1 MIAGMGGAKVTEN
14 DGTRLFGAIEAGGTK
29 WNCVIASDP
38 WNIKLE
44 ERFETT
50 RPAETLQQVIDFF
63 NHYQKEA
70 GISLGA
76 VGIACFGP
84 VDLDHNSPT
93 YGYITSTPK
102 PHWSNTDVVGAV
114 RRGLD
119 LPVAFDTDVNGAA
132 VGEAVWGAARGLSD
146 FLYITIGTG
155 IGGGG
160 IVAGKPVHGLVH
172 PEMGHI
178 RLPRDWDDDPY
189 KGFCL
194 YHGDCFEGLA
204 SGPAIND
211 RWGVRA
217 ESLPPDHPAWTLE
230 AHYIALAL
238 QNFVCTL
245 SPQRIILGGGVME
258 QAHLF
263 PRIRANLQAYL
274 NNYVRSPALFEE
286 IDEYIVPPGLGKRAG
301 VMGALALA
309 HQI

>member
-1 MIAGMGGAKVTEN
+1 MIAGMGGATVTES
-14 DGTRLFGAIEAGGTK
+14 DGTRLYGAIEAGGTK

-50 RPAETLQQVIDFF
+50 RPAETLQQVTRFF
-63 NHYQKEA
+63 NQYQKETGNTLA
-70 GISLGA
+70 A

-84 VDLDHNSPT
+84 VDLDQNSPT

-114 RRGLD
+114 GHGLGV
-119 LPVAFDTDVNGAA
+119 PVAFDTDVNGAA

-155 IGGGG
+155 VGGGG
-160 IVAGKPVHGLVH
+160 VVAGKPVHGLIH

-178 RLPRDWDDDPY
+178 RLPHDWDDDPY

-258 QAHLF
+258 QEHLF

-274 NNYVRSPALFEE
+274 NSYVRSPALFEE

-309 HQI
+309 RQI

>member
-1 MIAGMGGAKVTEN
+1 LTETE
-14 DGTRLFGAIEAGGTK
+14 GSKILFGAIEAGGTK
-29 WNCVIASDP
+29 WNCIIASDP
-38 WNIKLE
+38 QDVRAE

-50 RPAETLQQVIDFF
+50 KPGETLHKVIRFF
-63 NHYQKEA
+63 KRFQDETGRTLA
-70 GISLGA
+70 GI
-76 VGIACFGP
+76 GIACFGP
-84 VDLDHNSPT
+84 VDLDLNSPS

-102 PHWSNTDVVGAV
+102 PGWANTDVVGAIQ
-114 RRGLD
+114 RGLD

-132 VGEAVWGAARGLSD
+132 VGEAEWGAAGGLSD

-160 IVAGKPVHGLVH
+160 IVGGKPIHGLIH

-178 RLPRDWDDDPY
+178 RLPHDWDEDPY

-211 RWGVRA
+211 RWGVKG
-217 ESLPPDHPAWTLE
+217 ETLPPDHPAWKLE

-238 QNFVCTL
+238 QNCICTL
-245 SPQRIILGGGVME
+245 SPQRVILGGGVME
-258 QAHLF
+258 QQHLF
-263 PRIRANLQAYL
+263 PRIRANVQAYL
-274 NNYVRSPALFEE
+274 NSYVRSPALFEE

-309 HQI
+309 RQL

>member
-1 MIAGMGGAKVTEN
+1 LTEKAGLKM
-14 DGTRLFGAIEAGGTK
+14 LYGAIEAGGTK
-29 WNCVIASDP
+29 WNCVVASNPQD
-38 WNIKLE
+38 IRAE

-50 RPAETLQQVIDFF
+50 KPTETLQNVVAFF
-63 NHYQKEA
+63 QRYQDETGQALA
-70 GISLGA
+70 GI
-76 VGIACFGP
+76 GIACFGP
-84 VDLDHNSPT
+84 VDLDVNSPR

-102 PHWSNTDVVGAV
+102 PNWANTDVVGAIK
-114 RRGLD
+114 RGLN

-132 VGEAVWGAARGLSD
+132 VGEAVWGAAQGLSD

-155 IGGGG
+155 VGGGA
-160 IVAGKPVHGLVH
+160 VVNGKPVHGLIH

-178 RLPRDWDDDPY
+178 RLPHDWDEDPY

-194 YHGDCFEGLA
+194 FHGDCFEGLA

-211 RWGVRA
+211 RWGVKGEVLA
-217 ESLPPDHPAWTLE
+217 PDHPAWKLE
-230 AHYIALAL
+230 AHYVALAV

-258 QAHLF
+258 QHHLF
-263 PRIRANLQAYL
+263 PRIRANVQAYL
-274 NNYVRSPALFEE
+274 NSYVRSPALLEE

-309 HQI
+309 RQL